1 MGPYAHPT
9 YEGKRF
15 FLTLVYDCLRFTYL
29 FLLKHKYEAS
39 IYVKQF
45 FTMVQTQFG
54 VSIKCLRSDNSKEL
68 VLTQF
73 LASIGTLHQFFC
85 VEKLDKIQ

>member
-1 MGPYAHPT
+1 MGSLCPPT

-15 FLTLVYDCLRFTYL
+15 FLTLVDDCSRFTWL
-29 FLLKHKYEAS
+29 FLLKQKSEAS

-54 VSIKCLRSDNSKEL
+54 VSIKCLKSDNAKKLALIE
-68 VLTQF
+68 F
-73 LASIGTLHQFFC
+73 LASIGTLYQFSC
-85 VEKLDKIQ
+85 VERPKQN